1 MESLKVG
8 SVKAVFRDIELD
20 FGLLVG
26 SFEVTVDRAAVTLDP
41 FAFDMAL
48 PGKAVAVVTERAIGQ
63 LLAAQAPPQVKDFE
77 VSISGGKIYV
87 TAKAQVIVTIPVKAV
102 CFLEI
107 VGGHSVYVR
116 LESVDVMGGAAKNLV
131 ESQIEKVNPVLTV
144 SDLPV
149 PVELQSVE
157 CESGRVTL
165 HGVVK
170 SFAG

>member
-107 VGGHSVYVR
+107 VGGHSVYV
-116 LESVDVMGGAAKNLV
+116 MGGAAKNLV